1 MYISCSSLV
10 FPLNEYPN
18 IKDVIIKMKEL
29 GFQAF
34 DLAAFEGWQNVNPS
48 MLTEEG
54 ESWSG
59 EFARLVA
66 DSCMR
71 VSSFNCGPSKQLN
84 DANPDSFAQ
93 YNREYIA
100 LLNLAEVVNCPNI
113 TVQPGGVSEDSKFE
127 KAFDISMKHLAE
139 LSELNKGHD
148 VTLSL
153 EGHQG
158 SILENPKD
166 ALRMMKNLWPSVGF
180 TYDPS
185 HFTMQGISLKETEP
199 ILDYTMHVHVRN
211 ASLGK
216 MQDTMENGIVDFHWL
231 ISALKAC
238 SYDGAV
244 SIEYFSGFD
253 REFKST
259 IALRE
264 LLLKL
269 DVEA

>member
-1 MYISCSSLV
+1 M
-10 FPLNEYPN
+10 NEYPH
-18 IKDVIIKMKEL
+18 IEDAIAKMKEL
-29 GFQAF
+29 GFRGF

-48 MLTEEG
+48 MLAEAG
-54 ESWSG
+54 ESWSK
-59 EFARLVA
+59 EFAHIVKES
-66 DSCMR
+66 DMR
-71 VSSFNCGPSKQLN
+71 VSSFNCGISKQLN
-84 DANPDSFAQ
+84 DDNPDSFAQ
-93 YNREYIA
+93 YKKEYIA

-113 TVQPGGVSEDSKFE
+113 TVQPGRVSENDSFE
-127 KAFDISMKHLAE
+127 KAFNTSMKHLSE
-139 LSELNKGHD
+139 LSELNKERN

-166 ALRMMKNLWPSVGF
+166 ALRMMKSLWPSVGF

-199 ILDYTMHVHVRN
+199 LLDYTMHVHVRN

-216 MQDTMENGIVDFHWL
+216 MQDTMADGIVDFHWL
-231 ISALKAC
+231 ISALTAR

-244 SIEYFSGFD
+244 AIEYFSGFD
-253 REFKST
+253 KEFKNT